1 MRILWVVNTI
11 FPSLSLSLGLQ
22 PPISGSWMYGLA
34 EKISEYSDIKLTVV
48 TVYNGKEILEKQIDG
63 IDYILIPMKNK
74 KMWGYIFDH
83 VKPQLVHIH
92 GSEFSYGLDLIKQRP
107 EGKYVLSIQ
116 GLVSVCADYYL
127 AGLSI
132 KDVTTNITLR
142 DLFRNDNLFLAR
154 NKFRKRGVVE
164 KKYFS
169 KVDAVIGRTDWDRAH
184 TWAFNQN
191 LPYYHCDEMLRREF
205 YTEEKWSYE
214 NCEKNSIFISAA
226 NYPLKGFHQVLKAA
240 NLVKKSFPD
249 LKIYVAGHK
258 ICGDGTLKAKFK
270 LSGYGLYIKKLIRKY
285 KLDQNVIFLGVLTAE
300 QMKERYLK
308 SHIFICSS
316 SIENSPNSVA
326 EAQIL
331 GVPVLAS
338 HVGGISNLVKHQETG
353 FLYEYGDYT
362 ILANYINQILLN
374 KINITTLSE
383 CERNIAKERH
393 NKDIIVEQLRSFY
406 IFKIGG
412 YKC

>member
-34 EKISEYSDIKLTVV
+34 EKISEHNDIKLTVV
-48 TVYNGKEILEKQIDG
+48 TVYNGKEILEKRIDG

-74 KMWGYIFDH
+74 KMWGAVFDH
-83 VKPQLVHIH
+83 AKPQLVHIH
-92 GSEFSYGLDLIKQRP
+92 GSEFSYGLDLMEQRP
-107 EGKYVLSIQ
+107 EGKYILSIQ
-116 GLVSVCADYYL
+116 GLVGVCADYYL

-132 KDVTTNITLR
+132 KDVIVNITLR
-142 DLFRNDNLFLAR
+142 DLLKNDNLFQAR
-154 NKFRKRGVVE
+154 NKFRKRGAAE

-169 KVDAVIGRTDWDRAH
+169 KVDAIIGRTDWDRAH

-191 LPYYHCDEMLRREF
+191 LPYYHCDEMLRKEF

-240 NLVKKSFPD
+240 NLVKKTCPD
-249 LKIYVAGHK
+249 LRIYVAGHK
-258 ICGDGTLKAKFK
+258 VCGDGTLTSELK
-270 LSGYGLYIKKLIRKY
+270 LSGYGLYIKKLIREY
-285 KLDQNVIFLGVLTAE
+285 KLEQNVEFLGVLTAE
-300 QMKERYLK
+300 QMKDRYLK
-308 SHIFICSS
+308 SHIFICPS
-316 SIENSPNSVA
+316 SIENSPNSIG

-331 GVPVLAS
+331 GVPVIAS
-338 HVGGISNLVKHQETG
+338 YVGGVTSTISHKKTG
-353 FLYEYGDYT
+353 FLYEYNDYT
-362 ILANYINQILLN
+362 ILANYISQILLN
-374 KINITTLSE
+374 KINITILSE

-393 NKDIIVEQLRSFY
+393 NKDIIVEQLRGYY
-406 IFKIGG
+406 ILKVGG
-412 YKC
+412 G

>member
-1 MRILWVVNTI
+1 MKILWVVNTI

-22 PPISGSWMYGLA
+22 QPMSGSWMYGLA
-34 EKISEYSDIKLTVV
+34 EKISEHNNIKLTVV
-48 TVYNGKEILEKQIDG
+48 TVYNGKEILEKRIDG

-74 KMWGYIFDH
+74 KMWGEIFDQ

-92 GSEFSYGLDLIKQRP
+92 GSEFSYGLDLMEQRP

-127 AGLSI
+127 AGLSVKNI
-132 KDVTTNITLR
+132 VQNITLR
-142 DLFRNDNLFLAR
+142 DLLKNDNLFQAQ
-154 NKFRKRGVVE
+154 NKFRKRGEVE
-164 KKYFS
+164 KKYFG
-169 KVDAVIGRTDWDRAH
+169 KVDAIIGRTDWDRAH
-184 TWAFNQN
+184 AWALNQN
-191 LPYYHCDEMLRREF
+191 VPYYHCDEMLRKEF

-240 NLVKKSFPD
+240 NLVKKTCPD
-249 LKIYVAGHK
+249 LRIYVAGHK
-258 ICGDGTLKAKFK
+258 VCGDGTLKSALK

-285 KLDQNVIFLGVLTAE
+285 KLEQNVEFLGVLTAE
-300 QMKERYLK
+300 QMKDRYLK
-308 SHIFICSS
+308 SHIFICPS
-316 SIENSPNSVA
+316 SIENSPNSIA

-338 HVGGISNLVKHQETG
+338 HVGGISSLVKHQETG
-353 FLYEYGDYT
+353 FLYEYNDYT
-362 ILANYINQILLN
+362 ILANYISQILLN
-374 KINITTLSE
+374 KINIAILSE

-393 NKDIIVEQLRSFY
+393 NKDIIVEQLRGCY
-406 IFKIGG
+406 ILKVGG
-412 YKC
+412 GKC

>member
-22 PPISGSWMYGLA
+22 PPMSGSWMYGLA
-34 EKISEYSDIKLTVV
+34 EKISEQNDIKLTVV
-48 TVYNGKEILEKQIDG
+48 TVYNGKEILEKRIDG

-74 KMWGYIFDH
+74 KMWGSVFDH

-92 GSEFSYGLDLIKQRP
+92 GSEFSYGLDLMEQRP
-107 EGKYVLSIQ
+107 EGKYILSIQ

-132 KDVTTNITLR
+132 KDVIKNITLR
-142 DLFRNDNLFLAR
+142 DLLKNDNLFQAR
-154 NKFRKRGVVE
+154 NKFKKRGVAE

-169 KVDAVIGRTDWDRAH
+169 KVDAILGRTDWDRAH
-184 TWAFNQN
+184 AWALNQN
-191 LPYYHCDEMLRREF
+191 VPYYHCDEMLRKEF
-205 YTEEKWSYE
+205 YTDEKWSYE

-240 NLVKKSFPD
+240 NLVKKTCPD
-249 LKIYVAGHK
+249 LRIYVAGHK
-258 ICGDGTLKAKFK
+258 VCGDGTLKSELK

-308 SHIFICSS
+308 SHIFICPS
-316 SIENSPNSVA
+316 SIENGSNSVS

-331 GVPVLAS
+331 GVPVIAS
-338 HVGGISNLVKHQETG
+338 YVGGVTSTISHKKTG
-353 FLYEYGDYT
+353 FLYEYGDYK
-362 ILANYINQILLN
+362 ILANYISDFFKTPVLTNKISLNSIKEAKVRHDVEKILN
-374 KINITTLSE
+374 KTIEIYKSE
-383 CERNIAKERH
+383 MEG
-393 NKDIIVEQLRSFY
+393 S
-406 IFKIGG
+406 
-412 YKC
+412 

>member
-22 PPISGSWMYGLA
+22 PPMSGSWMYGLA
-34 EKISEYSDIKLTVV
+34 EKISEQNDIKLTVV
-48 TVYNGKEILEKQIDG
+48 TVYNGKEILEKRIDG

-74 KMWGYIFDH
+74 KMWGGIFDQ

-92 GSEFSYGLDLIKQRP
+92 GSEFSYGLDLMEQRP

-132 KDVTTNITLR
+132 KDVIKNITLR
-142 DLFRNDNLFLAR
+142 DLLKNDNLFQAR
-154 NKFRKRGVVE
+154 NKFKKRGGTE

-169 KVDAVIGRTDWDRAH
+169 KVDAIIGRTDWDRAH

-191 LPYYHCDEMLRREF
+191 LPYYHCDEMLRKEF
-205 YTEEKWSYE
+205 YTDEKWSYE

-240 NLVKKSFPD
+240 NLVKKTCPD
-249 LKIYVAGHK
+249 LRIYVAGHK
-258 ICGDGTLKAKFK
+258 VCGDGTLKSELK

-285 KLDQNVIFLGVLTAE
+285 KLEQNVVFLGVLTAE

-308 SHIFICSS
+308 SHIFICPS

-338 HVGGISNLVKHQETG
+338 HVGGISSLVKHQETG

-362 ILANYINQILLN
+362 ILANYISQILLN
-374 KINITTLSE
+374 KINIAILSE

-393 NKDIIVEQLRSFY
+393 NKDIIVEQLRGCY
-406 IFKIGG
+406 ILKVGG
-412 YKC
+412 GKC

>member
-22 PPISGSWMYGLA
+22 LPMSGSWMYGLA
-34 EKISEYSDIKLTVV
+34 EKISEHNDIKLTVV
-48 TVYNGKEILEKQIDG
+48 TVYNGKEILEKRIDG

-74 KMWGYIFDH
+74 KMWGSVFDH

-92 GSEFSYGLDLIKQRP
+92 GSEFSYGLDLMEQRP
-107 EGKYVLSIQ
+107 EGKYILSIQ

-132 KDVTTNITLR
+132 KDVIKNITLR
-142 DLFRNDNLFLAR
+142 DLLKNDNLFQAR
-154 NKFRKRGVVE
+154 NKFKKRGVVE

-169 KVDAVIGRTDWDRAH
+169 KVDAILGRTDWDRAH
-184 TWAFNQN
+184 AWALNQN
-191 LPYYHCDEMLRREF
+191 VPYYHCDEMLRKEF
-205 YTEEKWSYE
+205 YTDEKWSYE

-240 NLVKKSFPD
+240 NLVKKTCPD
-249 LKIYVAGHK
+249 LRIYVAGHK
-258 ICGDGTLKAKFK
+258 VCGDGTLKSELK

-308 SHIFICSS
+308 SHIFICPS
-316 SIENSPNSVA
+316 SIENSPNSIA

-331 GVPVLAS
+331 GVPVIAS
-338 HVGGISNLVKHQETG
+338 YVGGVTSIISHKKTG
-353 FLYEYGDYT
+353 FLYEYNDYT
-362 ILANYINQILLN
+362 ILANYISQILLN
-374 KINITTLSE
+374 KINITILSE

-393 NKDIIVEQLRSFY
+393 NKDIIVEQLRGCY
-406 IFKIGG
+406 ILKVGG
-412 YKC
+412 EGC

>member
-22 PPISGSWMYGLA
+22 PPMSGSWMYGLA
-34 EKISEYSDIKLTVV
+34 EKISEHNDIKLTVV
-48 TVYNGKEILEKQIDG
+48 TVYNGKEILEKKIDG

-74 KMWGYIFDH
+74 KMWGEVFDQ

-92 GSEFSYGLDLIKQRP
+92 GSEFSYGLDLIEQRP

-132 KDVTTNITLR
+132 KDVIKNITLR
-142 DLFRNDNLFLAR
+142 DLLKNDNLFQAR
-154 NKFRKRGVVE
+154 NKFKKRGGAE

-169 KVDAVIGRTDWDRAH
+169 KVHVIIGRTDWDRAH

-191 LPYYHCDEMLRREF
+191 LPYYHCDEMLRKEF

-240 NLVKKSFPD
+240 NLVKKSCPD

-258 ICGDGTLKAKFK
+258 ICGDGTLKAEFK

-308 SHIFICSS
+308 THIFICPS

-331 GVPVLAS
+331 GVPILAS
-338 HVGGISNLVKHQETG
+338 HVGGISSLVKHQETG
-353 FLYEYGDYT
+353 FLYEYNDYT
-362 ILANYINQILLN
+362 ILAKCIEDIFSNRIDVEKLSFFSRKVASNRHEPEVIIDDLIQIYKAN
-374 KINITTLSE
+374 
-383 CERNIAKERH
+383 
-393 NKDIIVEQLRSFY
+393 VE
-406 IFKIGG
+406 
-412 YKC
+412 